1 MQIAERRKLVS
12 SIQSSVGDHD
22 TNKTSHE
29 QRENSLP
36 NSDNTSTSDVNMHQ
50 QQNGPVLPSSYVH
63 STADEVSETASSAI
77 NRGHAKDD
85 KELEQHASPRTAF
98 VKNSTKQFKEM
109 DSEKLQTD
117 EIPSFLSNTT
127 DISTINEEN
136 SEHSNESTSPMVD
149 IFESDSMTEDM
160 KPPPLAGDNV
170 MNVILVAAEC
180 APWSKTGMAFLSVI
194 YFLYDSDSY
203 KS

>member
-22 TNKTSHE
+22 TNETSHE

-36 NSDNTSTSDVNMHQ
+36 DNSSTSNVNMHQ
-50 QQNGPVLPSSYVH
+50 QQNGTVLPISYVH
-63 STADEVSETASSAI
+63 STADEVPETASSAI

-109 DSEKLQTD
+109 DSEKLRTD

-136 SEHSNESTSPMVD
+136 SEHSNESTSPEVD
-149 IFESDSMTEDM
+149 NFESDSMTEDM

-180 APWSKTGMAFLSVI
+180 APWSKTGIASLSNVC
-194 YFLYDSDSY
+194 
-203 KS
+203 